1 MEQVSP
7 RGGGRRRW
15 VREPDRPES
24 LSPFALRIAPPDE
37 QDVEQEVRRIVHT
50 LKTCGPLGRAMLRAQ
65 LEAAFWGPGRFS
77 RALDLASSRG
87 LVTRIGGRTYAATR
101 RNAA

>member
-7 RGGGRRRW
+7 KGGSRRRW
-15 VREPDRPES
+15 AREPDRPAS

-37 QDVEQEVRRIVHT
+37 QDVEREVRRIVHT
-50 LKTCGPLGRAMLRAQ
+50 LETCGPLGRAMLRAQ

-77 RALDLASSRG
+77 RAIDLASSRG
-87 LVTRIGGRTYAATR
+87 LITRVGGRTYAATR
-101 RNAA
+101 RLAA